1 MKLPS
6 LHRLAREMFAT
17 FKRFPFA
24 ILSAMVGTG
33 ATLIIIQHNFSSGPL
48 YQPLYNI
55 CLVGFFGISLFI
67 IAQLVGE
74 NKNWKFSSVLGINLS
89 VLMLLAV
96 YYLLL
101 PSNIFENS
109 SIHLIRFIF
118 FVVAAHLFVAVCPFL
133 DHGNVHEFWD
143 FNKAI
148 FLRLLMAAF
157 YTQVLFVGL
166 AIALSAIEHLFTID
180 IQPRRFMQLW
190 WFLAGIFNTWFFLSG
205 IPKKDVSWD
214 GALRYPKGL
223 KIFTQYVLIPL
234 IVVYLIILYA
244 YTIKIMVEWDW
255 PKGWVGYLVL
265 GFSITGIFS
274 LLLIHPIKEQPENKW
289 IAILWRWFFIVL
301 LPLVVLLLL
310 AIWRRISEYG
320 LTENRYIVVVLGLWL
335 SVISLYYIISRT
347 KSIKLIP
354 LSLGILSLAVS
365 FGPWGAFSV
374 SERDQL
380 NRLEEVLKK
389 NNILVNGKVER
400 AKQGISFEDAKRI
413 SSVISY
419 LSEVHGFDDI
429 RPWFRE
435 NVDTIINTR
444 QMGRWNINQENSKRI
459 VHLLGVQYVSEREMQ
474 SVAFRRKEYKFRAE
488 SSNAVEIFPY
498 KYMVN
503 EMTLTSS
510 EPTKAIHLDKELW
523 EMTLHWDS
531 ASLSIV
537 PSQNRSAHFSVDLR
551 EFSSRLFRQTGIQ
564 EYMDNRLP
572 QDSMVLTKTFGNV
585 RMMLCFTQY
594 SLTVDSLGTRPK
606 SATMNILMSTKR
618 E

>member
-6 LHRLAREMFAT
+6 LHRLARETFAT
-17 FKRFPFA
+17 FNRFPFA

-33 ATLIIIQHNFSSGPL
+33 AALVIIQHNFSSGPL
-48 YQPLYNI
+48 VQPLYNI
-55 CLVGFFGISLFI
+55 SLVGFFGISLFI
-67 IAQLVGE
+67 IVQLSGE
-74 NKNWKFSSVLGINLS
+74 KANGKFFFVLGIKLS
-89 VLMLLAV
+89 VLALLAV

-101 PSNIFENS
+101 PPNIFENY
-109 SIHLIRFIF
+109 SIHLIRFMF
-118 FVVAAHLFVAVCPFL
+118 FVVAAHLFVAVCPFF
-133 DHGNVHEFWD
+133 DHGNVHAFWD
-143 FNKAI
+143 FNKTL

-166 AIALSAIEHLFTID
+166 AIALSAIEHLFIID

-205 IPKKDVSWD
+205 VPKKEASLD

-234 IVVYLIILYA
+234 VVVYLLILYA
-244 YTIKIMVEWDW
+244 YTVKIIVEWDW

-274 LLLIHPIKEQPENKW
+274 LLLVHPIKEQPENKW
-289 IAILWRWFFIVL
+289 IATLWRWFFIVL

-347 KSIKLIP
+347 KSIKVIP

-365 FGPWGAFSV
+365 FGPWGAFSL
-374 SERDQL
+374 SEHNQL
-380 NRLEEVLKK
+380 NRLEEVLLK

-400 AKQGISFEDAKRI
+400 AKQRISFEDAKCI

-429 RPWFRE
+429 RPWFKE
-435 NVDTIINTR
+435 NFDTVVNTM
-444 QMGRWNINQENSKRI
+444 QKGRWNINQENSKRI
-459 VHLLGVQYVSEREMQ
+459 VQLLGVQFVSEREMQ
-474 SVAFRRKEYKFRAE
+474 SVAFRRIEYKFRAE
-488 SSNAVEIFPY
+488 SSNAVEIIPY
-498 KYMVN
+498 TYIVN
-503 EMTLTSS
+503 DMTLTSS
-510 EPTKAIHLDKELW
+510 EPTKSIHFGNEQWD
-523 EMTLHWDS
+523 MTLHWNS
-531 ASLSIV
+531 ASLSFASPQPRLV
-537 PSQNRSAHFSVDLR
+537 NFSVDLR
-551 EFSSRLFRQTGIQ
+551 EFSSRLYRQTGIQ
-564 EYMDNRLP
+564 EFIDNKVP
-572 QDSMVLTKTFGNV
+572 QDSMVLTKTYGNV
-585 RMMLCFTQY
+585 RMMLCFTKY
-594 SLTVDSLGTRPK
+594 GLTVDSLGTRPI